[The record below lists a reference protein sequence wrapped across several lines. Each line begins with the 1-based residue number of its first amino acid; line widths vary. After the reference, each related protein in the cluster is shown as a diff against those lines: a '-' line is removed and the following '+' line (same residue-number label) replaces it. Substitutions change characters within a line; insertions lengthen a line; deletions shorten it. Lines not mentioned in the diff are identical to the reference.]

1 MELRRRTSIA
11 LAVALTTVTAV
22 TSTATQAQA
31 LPAPLQPEPGFEPFS
46 FVNFESP
53 HVHPLDLTPDGQTL
67 LAVNTADNAL
77 MVFDVSSG
85 IPRQTGSIAVGLD
98 PVSVRA
104 RNDREAWVVNHI
116 SDSISIVDLE
126 DGLVTR
132 TLATADEPA
141 DVVFAG
147 AAGRAFVSASQVNRV
162 QVFNA
167 DNPGRAVR
175 EIVIHGEDP
184 RMLAVSPDGSKVYAA
199 IFESGNATTL
209 IAGGMVSG
217 GKIQNA
223 VDNPDGP
230 WGGIAVPP
238 NDGDAFSP
246 ALNPAIPDP
255 VEVAMIVRKSDD
267 SRWLDD
273 NGGDWTRM
281 VSGDLS
287 ESTNRV
293 AGWDLLDHDVAII
306 DADSFSVSYID
317 RLMNMIM
324 ALDVNPA
331 SGRLMVVGT
340 EATNEIRWEPNL
352 QSSFVRSH
360 VAVSDAGANT
370 RVRDLNRHLD
380 YSVKRIPQSRRN
392 WSVGDPRGVAWA
404 NDGSVAYVTGM
415 GSNNVVFVRANGVRS
430 GSTRVGEGPTGIV
443 VDAARPQA
451 YVLNKF
457 GGSISVLDLSTR
469 RETRRIPFHDPTPT
483 PIKQGRPHLYNTQ
496 MTSGLGQASCAS
508 CHVDLRTDRLVWDL
522 GNPAGDMKSRVTT
535 TGEEFTFHPMK
546 GPLKTQ
552 SLQDIIGVPAM
563 HHIGDKDDIF
573 GFADAF
579 RTLQGDDAAANML
592 VMSQI
597 ENMLDTVHYP
607 PNPNRNIDNS
617 LSRTVNIQGP
627 FSGTYATGDAVA
639 GRVSY
644 MTGEDTSSH
653 CFECHGNS
661 RTRGDVNK
669 DVNNAFVRAQP
680 LIAENL
686 RGFYDRMGMFRT
698 SATGSTSGFGF
709 LPNGAQASEL
719 INANRNFPLQSQ
731 SGLHVHAF
739 LLSLEGPVDGL
750 EGLARDAHAGTGQQV
765 TLGDSAT
772 SADRSRLSRLV
783 NIAGSGNVGM
793 TVDGRYNGERRSFYY
808 LGQNVFQSDRLA
820 ERVTLADLRGAVLD
834 GSDTLTFTLVPVG
847 SQYRIG
853 VDRDAD
859 GALDGDERLRG
870 TNAAD
875 PGDGRWTRCAAEGSR
890 CDFSGAVPVRFG
902 SGGQYF
908 HAVFE
913 NGMQCRREA
922 FGILDDAG
930 LPPTMNCETGRRV
943 SAEPPPPQP
952 PAASCADPMSDPQTD
967 KALITWVDCDGQ
979 LHIVGSAGLEYAR
992 YSGRVHASSRFDS
1005 FETRSFERSD
1015 TLTRISES
1023 DFYFEMGMG
1032 GGFADEIML
1041 TPANDAELCVVVNA
1055 QSGDTALLAGA
1066 RRTPVTSPFN
1076 PVTFES
1082 CTPPTESGECGNPQV
1097 DSRRDS
1103 AFFIWQ
1109 NCDRRWSVGMT
1120 GVRPDGGGVRV
1131 VGTLTSSESFG
1142 NVVQKG
1148 MESSDT
1154 LTTSQASRISFDM
1167 RTNNPWSD
1175 GFDFE
1180 IPDSASLCVTLTTVS
1195 DGLDVLAGPER
1206 TPVGTSFDPRTFGT
1220 CR

>member
-1 MELRRRTSIA
+1 MEMNPRNVVIA
-11 LAVALTTVTAV
+11 IAMAVIAVASA
-22 TSTATQAQA
+22 ATRAQA
-31 LPAPLQPEPGFEPFS
+31 LPAPTQPDPGFEPFS
-46 FVNFESP
+46 FVNFETP

-85 IPRQTGSIAVGLD
+85 VPQQTDSIAVGLD

-104 RNDREAWVVNHI
+104 RTDREAWVVNQV
-116 SDSISIVDLE
+116 SDSISIVDLQE
-126 DGLVTR
+126 SLVTR
-132 TLATADEPA
+132 TLTTADEPA

-147 AAGRAFVSASQVNRV
+147 TAGRAFVSASQVNRV

-167 DNPGRAVR
+167 DDPGVALR

-184 RMLAVSPDGSKVYAA
+184 RMLAVSPDGRKVYAG

-209 IAGGMVSG
+209 VAGGMVSG

-223 VDNPDGP
+223 VDNPAGP
-230 WGGIAVPP
+230 WGGVAIPP
-238 NDGDAFSP
+238 NDGNEFSP
-246 ALNPAIPDP
+246 ALNPENPDP

-273 NGGDWTRM
+273 NGGDWTRL
-281 VSGDLS
+281 VSGDMS

-293 AGWDLLDHDVAII
+293 AGWDLVDHDVAVI
-306 DADSFSVSYID
+306 DAENFSVSYID
-317 RLMNMIM
+317 RMMNMIM

-360 VAVSDAGANT
+360 VAVAGAGSST
-370 RVRDLNRHLD
+370 QVRDLNRHLD
-380 YSVKRIPQSRRN
+380 YSVKRVPQERRN
-392 WSVGDPRGVAWA
+392 RSIGDPRGLAWA

-415 GSNNVVFVRANGVRS
+415 GSNNVVFLRADGVRT
-430 GSTRVGEGPTGIV
+430 GNTKVGEGPTGIV
-443 VDAARPQA
+443 VDATRPLA
-451 YVLNKF
+451 YILNKF
-457 GGSISVLDLSTR
+457 AGSISVLDLSTR
-469 RETRRIPFHDPTPT
+469 RETRQIPFHDPTPIA
-483 PIKQGRPHLYNTQ
+483 IKQGRPHLYNTQ

-522 GNPAGDMKSRVTT
+522 GNPAGEMKSRITT
-535 TGEEFTFHPMK
+535 TGEEFTFHPIK

-617 LSRTVNIQGP
+617 LSRSVNIQGP
-627 FSGTYATGDAVA
+627 FSGLYATGDAVA
-639 GRVSY
+639 GRASY

-709 LPNGAQASEL
+709 LPNGAQSSEL
-719 INANRNFPLQSQ
+719 INTNRNFPLQSQ

-765 TLGDSAT
+765 TLGDSA
-772 SADRSRLSRLV
+772 SNSERQRLTRLV
-783 NIAGSGNVGM
+783 AIADSGNIGL
-793 TVDGRYNGERRSFYY
+793 TVDGRYESERRSFYY
-808 LGQNVFQSDRLA
+808 LGQNVFQSDRLD
-820 ERVTLADLRGAVLD
+820 ERVTLANLRNAVLN

-853 VDRDAD
+853 VDRDTD
-859 GALDGDERLRG
+859 GVLDGDEQRQG
-870 TNAAD
+870 GNAAD
-875 PGDGRWTRCAAEGSR
+875 PSDGQWNRCAAEGSR
-890 CDFSGAVPVRFG
+890 CNFTGALPVRFG

-913 NGMQCRREA
+913 NGMQCRRES
-922 FGILDDAG
+922 FGILDAAG
-930 LPPTMNCETGRRV
+930 LPPTMNCETGAPLV
-943 SAEPPPPQP
+943 T
-952 PAASCADPMSDPQTD
+952 DPEGPDPVCSDPSLNPRAD
-967 KALITWVDCDGQ
+967 NALIAWVDCAGE
-979 LHIVGSAGLEYAR
+979 LHIVGSAGLSYAR
-992 YSGRVHASSRFDS
+992 ISGRIHASTRFDGS
-1005 FETRSFERSD
+1005 ATRSFESSD
-1015 TLTRISES
+1015 TLTRVS
-1023 DFYFEMGMG
+1023 DSDYFFEMGMG
-1032 GGFADEIML
+1032 GGFADEIVL
-1041 TPANDAELCVVVNA
+1041 TPANGAEMCVVVNA
-1055 QSGDTALLAGA
+1055 QTAGTVLLAGA
-1066 RRTPVTSPFN
+1066 ERTPVTSPFN
-1076 PVTFES
+1076 PVTFDS
-1082 CTPPTESGECGNPQV
+1082 CAPPDGGSECGNPQV
-1097 DSRRDS
+1097 DPRSDS
-1103 AFFIWQ
+1103 AFFIWK
-1109 NCDRRWSVGMT
+1109 NCDGRWSVVLT
-1120 GVRPDGGGVRV
+1120 GVRADGGGVNV
-1131 VGTLTSSESFG
+1131 TGNITSSTSAT
-1142 NVVQKG
+1142 NVARVG
-1148 MESSDT
+1148 IERSDT
-1154 LTTSQASRISFDM
+1154 LTTSPATRLAFDM
-1167 RTNNPWSD
+1167 RTINPWSD

-1180 IPDSASLCVTLTTVS
+1180 APGDANLCVTLTSVS
-1195 DGLDVLAGPER
+1195 PGLDVLAGYER
-1206 TPVGTSFDPRTFGT
+1206 TPVGISFDPRTFGT